1 MSDHVILVDE
11 NDREIGVADKLQ
23 AHRLR
28 QLHRAFSI
36 FIFNEGGKL
45 LLQKRARQKYHSG
58 GLWTNTCCSHPAPGA
73 ELLQQARHKLQQE
86 MGFACDLK
94 HVLSFRYTA
103 EVDNGLYEN
112 ELDHI
117 FVGTYNGEPAINP
130 AEVEAWQ
137 WVDWSEL
144 KQDIQLHPER
154 YTYWLSLAI
163 ERLEEWRIGS

>member
-1 MSDHVILVDE
+1 MSDQVILVDE
-11 NDREIGVADKLQ
+11 NDRDIGVADKLQ
-23 AHRLR
+23 AHRSR

-36 FIFNEGGKL
+36 FIFNDKGQL

-73 ELLQQARHKLQQE
+73 ELLQEAQRKLQQE

-94 HVLSFRYTA
+94 HALSFIYTA
-103 EVDNGLYEN
+103 ELDNGLYEN

-117 FVGTYNGEPAINP
+117 FVGTYNGQPRVNP
-130 AEVEAWQ
+130 AEVEDWQ

-144 KQDIQLHPER
+144 KKELQAHPER
-154 YTYWLSLAI
+154 YTYWLGPAM
-163 ERLEEWRIGS
+163 ERLEERPLSG